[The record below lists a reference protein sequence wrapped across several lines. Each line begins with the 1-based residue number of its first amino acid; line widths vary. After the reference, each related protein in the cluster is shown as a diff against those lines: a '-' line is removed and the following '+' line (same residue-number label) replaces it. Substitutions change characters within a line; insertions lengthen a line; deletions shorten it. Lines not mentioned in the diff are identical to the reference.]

1 MTNRHIEAEIAQL
14 TRRQS
19 AIRASAEPPASPRRL
34 QAAQAEYDDAYR
46 ALGVRA
52 PPPERDES
60 EPGYRGRLAAAL
72 QPHSQSLRSVDP
84 YAIARAPAIERQ
96 LFDEVAAGLADRT
109 RGNPDGSL
117 RRVDTTEEGGH
128 TITRW
133 HGDPRTWMRMFSP
146 PYQLAFST
154 SDLPPVRRWGGK

>member
-1 MTNRHIEAEIAQL
+1 V
-14 TRRQS
+14 S
-19 AIRASAEPPASPRRL
+19 CCGL
-34 QAAQAEYDDAYR
+34 QAAQAEYDEAYR

-60 EPGYRGRLAAAL
+60 EQGYRGRLAAAL
-72 QPHSQSLRSVDP
+72 LPHSETLKGVDP
-84 YAIARAPAIERQ
+84 YTLARTPAIERQ
-96 LFDEVAAGLADRT
+96 LWGEVHAVLADRS

-117 RRVDTTEEGGH
+117 RRVDTTEEGGL

-146 PYQLAFST
+146 PYQLALST
-154 SDLPPVRRWGGK
+154 SDLPPVRRWGGR

>member
-1 MTNRHIEAEIAQL
+1 MTNRHVEAEIAQL
-14 TRRQS
+14 ARRQS
-19 AIRASAEPPASPRRL
+19 AISAAAEPPASPRQL
-34 QAAQAEYDDAYR
+34 QAAQAEYDEAYR

-60 EPGYRGRLAAAL
+60 EQGYRGRLAAAL
-72 QPHSQSLRSVDP
+72 QPHSQTLRSVDA

-117 RRVDTTEEGGH
+117 RRVDTNENGIVTAE
-128 TITRW
+128 W
-133 HGDPRTWMRMFSP
+133 YGDPRTWMSFFAP
-146 PYQLAFST
+146 PYQIAQST
-154 SDLPPVRRWGGK
+154 SDLPPVRRWGGR